1 MKHQERPADDTVHRL
16 FPSQRDQREFL
27 FFLNHHKRFSKFVA
41 SFLSPRCLQKKAKK
55 DLIKSHLHRMRA
67 ADVINLLERDNVK
80 GMTECINT
88 TSSKSAHFD
97 HPERK
102 ISGDFIISRLIN
114 DPIVIE
120 LTKKDKVRS

>member
-1 MKHQERPADDTVHRL
+1 MLTEKNEEGP
-16 FPSQRDQREFL
+16 
-27 FFLNHHKRFSKFVA
+27 
-41 SFLSPRCLQKKAKK
+41 
-55 DLIKSHLHRMRA
+55 KSHLHRMRA
-67 ADVINLLERDNVK
+67 ADVINLFERENVK